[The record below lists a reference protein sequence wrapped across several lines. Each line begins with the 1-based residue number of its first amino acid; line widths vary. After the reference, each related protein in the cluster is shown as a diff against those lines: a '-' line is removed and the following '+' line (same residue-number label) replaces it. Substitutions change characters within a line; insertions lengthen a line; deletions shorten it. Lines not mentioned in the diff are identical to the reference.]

1 MSQRK
6 SEKSNLEKTR
16 LVFWVV
22 GFMLIAGTV
31 FGAFKFKTY
40 DKVAYDFLIEVDEDY
55 IEIPEIVQP
64 EEQVVIQQKKPK
76 PKAQE
81 PELEIVPD
89 EEEVPEETFDDE
101 DEEDLEIDET
111 DETSEDAEELVQ
123 QPLMFVKNMPYYPEC
138 AGLKG
143 HVRNKCMSNAIMQK
157 VRDAFIYPE
166 IAKEMGWEGTARIR
180 FVIGADGKVGN
191 IEVIQGINEVLDKAA
206 IEAVS
211 KLPRSNPG
219 KQLDKP
225 VPIIYTIPLKI
236 KLR

>member
-1 MSQRK
+1 MDQRK

-16 LVFWVV
+16 QVFWVV
-22 GFMLIAGTV
+22 GFLLIAGTV

-64 EEQVVIQQKKPK
+64 QEQILTPPPPPK

-81 PELEIVPD
+81 PEIEIVED
-89 EEEVPEETFDDE
+89 DVEVPEEKFDDE
-101 DEEDLEIDET
+101 EEEDLEIEESD
-111 DETSEDAEELVQ
+111 DAEEESEALVQ

-143 HVRNKCMSNAIMQK
+143 HVRNKCMQNAIMQK
-157 VRDAFIYPE
+157 IKAAFVCPE
-166 IAKEMGWEGTARIR
+166 IAKEMGWEGTVRVR
-180 FVIGADGKVGN
+180 FVIGVDGRVGS
-191 IEVIQGINEVLDKAA
+191 IEVIQSVNEVLDKAA
-206 IEAVS
+206 MEAVA
-211 KLPRSNPG
+211 KLPKSFPG

-225 VPIIYTIPLKI
+225 VPIMYTVPVRIDLK
-236 KLR
+236 